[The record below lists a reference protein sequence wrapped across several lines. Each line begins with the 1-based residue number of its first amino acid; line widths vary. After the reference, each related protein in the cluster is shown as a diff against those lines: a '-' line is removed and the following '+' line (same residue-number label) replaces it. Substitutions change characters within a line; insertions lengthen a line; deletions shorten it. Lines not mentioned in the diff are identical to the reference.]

1 MGALRRHRGI
11 AAWLALFALV
21 GHLFATALCPPT
33 TKHGAIDIPPEL
45 AAAYVLCSGNDVPS
59 GDPAPA
65 KSKTACDMCLAAATL
80 KLLFA
85 IAAIVTILAPAVP
98 RPWRVPTF
106 VLAFKDFLRRDG
118 LQSRAPPLPA

>member
-21 GHLFATALCPPT
+21 GHLFATAMCPPPA
-33 TKHGAIDIPPEL
+33 KHGAIDIPPEL
-45 AAAYVLCSGNDVPS
+45 ASAYVLCSGGEVPT
-59 GDPAPA
+59 GDPTTD
-65 KSKTACDMCLAAATL
+65 KSKNPCEMCLAAASL
-80 KLLFA
+80 KLIL
-85 IAAIVTILAPAVP
+85 AIVAIVSLFTLVPA
-98 RPWRVPTF
+98 RPWRAPAF

>member
-21 GHLFATALCPPT
+21 AHVLAAAFCPPPA
-33 TKHGAIDIPPEL
+33 KHSMIDIPPEL
-45 AAAYVLCSGNDVPS
+45 AAAYVLCSGADVPG
-59 GDPAPA
+59 GDTPAR
-65 KSKTACDMCLAAATL
+65 SERQCDMCLAAASL
-80 KLLFA
+80 NLLLAVAAIISLFA
-85 IAAIVTILAPAVP
+85 PAAP
-98 RPWRVPTF
+98 RPWRAPAF